1 MGEPQL
7 LRAST
12 MAEGDR
18 GSVRWRRD
26 HNAALLAVSDDG
38 ARVAWS
44 RPSTDA
50 HPAVWVPIESEA
62 RLFGG
67 AYEVEFVVEEMAA
80 GQIGVGFLLAWDIGP
95 DWGFFGYLGSS
106 PTAWAYDL
114 SSGDVVCAT
123 RSIEGGLGKSAD
135 GHTGVVTLRLD
146 LPSDAIGTAT
156 FAVGSQAARPIA
168 LSEGAVVIPAACLLR
183 PTQAV
188 RITARTV
195 ERARGA

>member
-7 LRAST
+7 VRAST
-12 MAEGDR
+12 MADGDR
-18 GSVRWRRD
+18 GIVRWRRD
-26 HNAALLAVSDDG
+26 HNAELLTVSDDG

-44 RPSTDA
+44 RPSTGA
-50 HPAVWVPIESEA
+50 HTPAWVPIESEA

-67 AYEVEFVVEEMAA
+67 AFELEYFVEEMAS

-106 PTAWAYDL
+106 PTGWAYDL

-135 GHTGVVTLRLD
+135 GHTGVVSLRLD
-146 LPSDAIGTAT
+146 LPTHAIGTAT
-156 FAVGSQAARPIA
+156 FAVDGRAARPIE

-188 RITARTV
+188 RLTARTI
-195 ERARGA
+195 AR